1 MIRQTTTIPLTDVDQ
16 SDEPR
21 SDWARWTFVMLEVVL
36 LGSIPVLAMLGFRG
50 LLDSRAGQFTA
61 EPGPEDPGWLAL
73 VEPTP
78 IRSIV
83 DVDEGRVGGI
93 VLVVPTGEALGGGTV
108 ILVSGATEIDGVPL
122 AERGADGA
130 VAALAAS
137 LRLAID
143 PPILADGDGWAELLG
158 EVEIELANPD
168 PVPGV
173 DGAIAVA
180 AGRVTV
186 GAADLPALSSRLPV
200 GVDDPDAL
208 EFRREVLWRT
218 MLDEAVFVE
227 SDPPSASVVD
237 DTAIVET
244 AVERVRRDLAAIS
257 VGLNR
262 VEQLPLAGRTIDA
275 EAAEALVRSSVA
287 RPLGHEPGARL
298 QVRVIDRS
306 GSNDLETAARNLGQ
320 AGFEVVQIG
329 NASVLDDGPTQ
340 LFAPA
345 GADAGEVARLAEVS
359 DAATVPPS
367 LDPEAVSTVTLLLGV
382 RSPIA
387 VSS

>member
-1 MIRQTTTIPLTDVDQ
+1 MIRQTTTIPLADGDQ
-16 SDEPR
+16 PDEPR
-21 SDWARWTFVMLEVVL
+21 SGWARWTFIVLEVVL
-36 LGSIPVLAMLGFRG
+36 LGSIPLLAMLGFRG

-61 EPGPEDPGWLAL
+61 EPGREDPGWLAL

-93 VLVVPTGEALGGGTV
+93 VLVVPSGEALGGGTV
-108 ILVSGATEIDGVPL
+108 ILVSGATEVDGVPL
-122 AERGADGA
+122 DERGADDA
-130 VAALAAS
+130 VTALAAA

-143 PPILADGDGWAELLG
+143 PPVLADVDGWAELLG
-158 EVEIELANPD
+158 DVEIELANPD

-173 DGAIAVA
+173 NGAIAVA

-186 GAADLPALSSRLPV
+186 DAADMPALSSRLPV
-200 GVDDPDAL
+200 GIDDPDAL

-218 MLDEAVFVE
+218 LLDEGVFVE
-227 SDPPSASVVD
+227 SDPPGASAVD
-237 DTAIVET
+237 ET
-244 AVERVRRDLAAIS
+244 GVERVRRDLSSIS

-262 VEQLPLAGRTIDA
+262 VEPLPLAGRTIDA

-340 LFAPA
+340 LFVPP
-345 GADAGEVARLAEVS
+345 GADAGEVARLAEVA